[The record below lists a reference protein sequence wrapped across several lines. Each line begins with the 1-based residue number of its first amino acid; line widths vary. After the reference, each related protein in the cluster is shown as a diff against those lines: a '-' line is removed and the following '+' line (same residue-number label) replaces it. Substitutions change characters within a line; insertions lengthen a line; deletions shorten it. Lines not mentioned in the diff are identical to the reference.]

1 MSCSS
6 VTMTEFTV
14 GSVLVTGS
22 NRGIGLGLVKRFLEL
37 PNPPEWIFATTR
49 ELAGSQSKEVVE
61 LALKHPNL
69 VVLELDVTDP
79 NSIKAAAQRVEQH
92 VQGHGLNLLINNAG
106 IARVTTMENEN
117 ADTMGIVYLTNTV
130 GPLLVSQEFLPL
142 LKKAAQQSTQTGL
155 SCSKAAILNMS
166 SIAASIEVV
175 PVWEFWKMPSYRC
188 SKAALNMVTK
198 CQSLEYKNCGILCTS
213 IHPGWVKTRLGTEK
227 APQTVEETTQA
238 ILKMLSTL
246 SEKENGS
253 FVGWDRQIYP
263 W

>member
-6 VTMTEFTV
+6 VKKTEFTV
-14 GSVLVTGS
+14 KSVLVTGS

-49 ELAGSQSKEVVE
+49 ELAGCQSK

-79 NSIKAAAQRVEQH
+79 NSIKAAAKRVEAH
-92 VQGHGLNLLINNAG
+92 LQGHGLNLLINNAG
-106 IARVTTMENEN
+106 MLRVTTMENEN
-117 ADTMGIVYLTNTV
+117 VETMAIVYLTNTV
-130 GPLLVSQEFLPL
+130 GPLLMSQEFLPL

-175 PVWEFWKMPSYRC
+175 PLWELRKTPSYRC
-188 SKAALNMVTK
+188 SKAALNMITR
-198 CQSLEYKNCGILCTS
+198 CLSLEYKDCGILCTS
-213 IHPGWVKTRLGTEK
+213 IHPGWVKTRMGTE
-227 APQTVEETTQA
+227 AVGTVEETTQA
-238 ILKMLSTL
+238 ILKIISTL

-253 FVGWDRQIYP
+253 FMGWDGKIYP

>member
-1 MSCSS
+1 MA
-6 VTMTEFTV
+6 EFNV

-22 NRGIGLGLVKRFLEL
+22 NRGIGLGLVKQFLEL

-49 ELAGSQSKEVVE
+49 ELDGSQSKEVME

-69 VVLELDVTDP
+69 VVLQLDVTDP
-79 NSIKAAAQRVEQH
+79 NSIKAAVQRVEEH

-106 IARVTTMENEN
+106 IIRFTTMENEN
-117 ADTMGIVYLTNTV
+117 AETMELIYLTNTV

-155 SCSKAAILNMS
+155 SCSKAAIVNMS
-166 SIAASIEVV
+166 SIAGSIEVV
-175 PVWEFWKMPSYRC
+175 PMWELWQTPSYRC
-188 SKAALNMVTK
+188 SKAALNMITR

-213 IHPGWVKTRLGTEK
+213 IHPGWVKTRMGTEK
-227 APQTVEETTQA
+227 APQTVEQTTQA
-238 ILKMLSTL
+238 ILKMLSMF

-253 FVGWDRQIYP
+253 FVGWDGQIYP

>member
-1 MSCSS
+1 MAQ
-6 VTMTEFTV
+6 TL
-14 GSVLVTGS
+14 GLVLVTGS

-37 PNPPEWIFATTR
+37 PNPPKWIFATTR
-49 ELAGSQSKEVVE
+49 EIPLRGRE
-61 LALKHPNL
+61 LQKDVSESP
-69 VVLELDVTDP
+69 VLSVDVTDP
-79 NSIKAAAQRVEQH
+79 NSIKAAAQKVEEH

-106 IARVTTMENEN
+106 ILRVTTMENEN
-117 ADTMGIVYLTNTV
+117 AETMGIVYLTNTV

-166 SIAASIEVV
+166 STTGSIEVV
-175 PVWEFWKMPSYRC
+175 PVWEFRKIPSYRC

-198 CQSLEYKNCGILCTS
+198 CLSLEYKDCGILCTS
-213 IHPGWVKTRLGTEK
+213 IHPGWVKTRMGTE
-227 APQTVEETTQA
+227 AALQTVEETTKA
-238 ILKMLSTL
+238 ILKMLSTF

-253 FVGWDRQIYP
+253 FIGWDGQIYP

>member
-6 VTMTEFTV
+6 VKKTEFTV
-14 GSVLVTGS
+14 KSVLVTGS

-49 ELAGSQSKEVVE
+49 ELAGCQSK

-79 NSIKAAAQRVEQH
+79 NSIKAAAKRVEAH
-92 VQGHGLNLLINNAG
+92 LQGHGLNLLINNAG
-106 IARVTTMENEN
+106 MLRVTTMENEN
-117 ADTMGIVYLTNTV
+117 VETMAIVYLTNTV
-130 GPLLVSQEFLPL
+130 GPLLMSQEFLPL

-175 PVWEFWKMPSYRC
+175 PLWELRKTPSYRC
-188 SKAALNMVTK
+188 SKAALNMITR
-198 CQSLEYKNCGILCTS
+198 CLSLEYKDCGILCTS
-213 IHPGWVKTRLGTEK
+213 IHPGWVKTRMGTE
-227 APQTVEETTQA
+227 AVGPLTHQPGLPLTLS
-238 ILKMLSTL
+238 ILKIISTL

-253 FVGWDRQIYP
+253 FMGWDGKIYP

>member
-6 VTMTEFTV
+6 VRKTEFTV
-14 GSVLVTGS
+14 RSVLVTGS

-49 ELAGSQSKEVVE
+49 ELAGSQRQSCHRKDVSES
-61 LALKHPNL
+61 P
-69 VVLELDVTDP
+69 VLSVDVTDP
-79 NSIKAAAQRVEQH
+79 NSIKAAAQKVEEH

-117 ADTMGIVYLTNTV
+117 AETMGIVYLTNTV

-166 SIAASIEVV
+166 STTGSIEVV
-175 PVWEFWKMPSYRC
+175 PVWEFRKIPSYRC

-198 CQSLEYKNCGILCTS
+198 CLSLEYKDCGILCTS
-213 IHPGWVKTRLGTEK
+213 IHPGWVKTRMGTE
-227 APQTVEETTQA
+227 AVGTVEETTKA
-238 ILKMLSTL
+238 ILKMLSTF

-253 FVGWDRQIYP
+253 FMGWDGQIYP

>member
-6 VTMTEFTV
+6 GRKSEFTV

-37 PNPPEWIFATTR
+37 PNPPKWIFATTR

-117 ADTMGIVYLTNTV
+117 AETMGIVYLTNTV

-166 SIAASIEVV
+166 STTASIEVV
-175 PVWEFWKMPSYRC
+175 PVWEFRKIPSYRC

-198 CQSLEYKNCGILCTS
+198 CLSLEYKDCGILCTS
-213 IHPGWVKTRLGTEK
+213 IHPGWVKTRMGTE
-227 APQTVEETTQA
+227 AALQTVEETTKA
-238 ILKMLSTL
+238 ILKLLSTF

-253 FVGWDRQIYP
+253 FMGWDGQIYP

>member
-1 MSCSS
+1 
-6 VTMTEFTV
+6 MTEFTV

-49 ELAGSQSKEVVE
+49 ELAGSQSKDASES
-61 LALKHPNL
+61 P
-69 VVLELDVTDP
+69 VLSVDVTDP